1 MCCFPLK
8 NLPFSMTSDPSECRR
23 KVDTRWSSPM
33 AAKLER
39 SRLATMAF
47 TKSDQFGCA
56 ECCGFFICQ
65 WAKSHGIFKNFP
77 TQMTIQVVPSSLEQ
91 TEWVDHRLVARL
103 HLGQLEGPQ
112 APKSGSGVSGRAGR
126 LLVKT
131 WHWENDDRSSKLPC
145 CSILCNY
152 MGPGLKMGY
161 SPKLAI

>member
-1 MCCFPLK
+1 
-8 NLPFSMTSDPSECRR
+8 MTSDPSERRR

-103 HLGQLEGPQ
+103 HLGQLEALKPQ
-112 APKSGSGVSGRAGR
+112 NLEVGLRTGGALVS
-126 LLVKT
+126 
-131 WHWENDDRSSKLPC
+131 ED
-145 CSILCNY
+145 
-152 MGPGLKMGY
+152 
-161 SPKLAI
+161 LALGK